1 MMVKLEETRT
11 LIMVATLMVALVVA
25 SPALG
30 IIVPFGGVSEQFSEL
45 WLLGP
50 GHMAEGYPFNVGEGE
65 GYSVFVGVGNHM
77 NGSEYY
83 MVKVKLGNGSEVL
96 PDIDG
101 GVPSSLSPVYEYR
114 FFVGDGEVWE
124 SAVAFGFED
133 VAVEDDV
140 LSVGELVVDGEGFP
154 VDASVVWDADKGGYF
169 LVLFFELWRYD
180 VEYDLFRFDSRFV
193 GLWLNMTASSEL

>member
-1 MMVKLEETRT
+1 VTVKLEDIRT
-11 LIMVATLMVALVVA
+11 LFIMTTLVVGLVVA

-30 IIVPFGGVSEQFSEL
+30 IIVPFGGSSEQFSEL

-50 GHMAEGYPFNVGEGE
+50 DHMAEGYPFNVSEGE

-77 NGSEYY
+77 GGSQYY
-83 MVKVKLGNGSEVL
+83 RVCVKLGNGSEVL

-133 VAVEDDV
+133 VAIEGTV
-140 LSVGELVVDGEGFP
+140 LSIGEVVVDGEGFP
-154 VDASVVWDADKGGYF
+154 VDASTVWDPDKEGYL

-180 VEYDLFRFDSRFV
+180 MESNIFRFDDRFV
-193 GLWLNMTASSEL
+193 GLWLNMTASSGL